1 MKNFLV
7 IFAIAFSVAVFS
19 YNVTFADSDEK
30 QCVGEECKKKGCDKE
45 KRHGKYGGRGHGGG
59 QGGWLGGE
67 GVDVSVKE
75 TKNGI
80 VITYSS
86 KDKDK
91 VKELH
96 LKGEMIKIKNELK
109 ELKK

>member
-7 IFAIAFSVAVFS
+7 IFAIAITVAVFS
-19 YNVTFADSDEK
+19 YNVTFADSDKKE
-30 QCVGEECKKKGCDKE
+30 CVGEECKKKGCDKA
-45 KRHGKYGGRGHGGG
+45 KRHGKYGGRGHGS
-59 QGGWLGGE
+59 WLGGE